1 MNNSFP
7 GKRILSKIKEEVRM
21 RKQKLGVHCEATF
34 KSQDIVM
41 KTEYKSKGD
50 NTRTADGTSYFIF
63 NQEHVKDR
71 PM

>member
-1 MNNSFP
+1 
-7 GKRILSKIKEEVRM
+7 M